1 MLPLLYDPFMLLLV
15 PPIILVFYAQNK
27 VRSAFEEYSQH
38 LAENGLTA
46 SEAARRILRRQGLD
60 DVRVEPVAG
69 RLTDHYDPRE
79 RVLRLSE
86 SVYDSNTLA
95 ALGVAA
101 HEVGHAVQDNE
112 GYRPLKLRKGIFPVA
127 LLGNNLGPLVFVV
140 GLLMLIATNGKGELA
155 GFIAQAGILLVA
167 GGAFFTIIARPVEY
181 NASQRAL
188 VMLTEHGMV
197 SPREREDARKVL
209 NAAAL
214 TYVAAAFVAI
224 MMLLRFFLLFLGT
237 REGE

>member
-1 MLPLLYDPFMLLLV
+1 MLPLLYDPFIFLLV

-27 VRSAFEEYSQH
+27 VRRAFEEYSQH

-127 LLGNNLGPLVFVV
+127 LVGNNLGPFVFVV

-167 GGAFFTIIARPVEY
+167 GGAFFTVIALPVEY

-188 VMLTEHGMV
+188 AMLTEHGMV

-209 NAAAL
+209 DAAAL

-224 MMLLRFFLLFLGT
+224 MMLMRFILLFLGT
-237 REGE
+237 REE